1 VRALILHAPGDLR
14 LEDVPDPVPREGDV
28 LLEVEVALTDG
39 TDLKAYRRGHPVLL
53 GELPSPFG
61 HEVCGI
67 DVATGR
73 RVVAANSSPCGSCG
87 ACRRGQETLCER
99 LFPLLNGAYAE
110 LLLVPKR
117 IASRNL
123 LPVPPGLS
131 AEVAALTEPLACCL
145 HGIDVAG
152 VEHGQTVAVVGL
164 GPIGLML
171 CACVADAGA
180 RPVAVGS
187 REERRALASSFGA
200 VTSDPEDV
208 DVAIEAAGTVEAWG
222 RAFDL
227 VRPGGTVLAFGGLP
241 RDVRVAIDPYRI
253 HYEEVRLV
261 GSFHHT
267 PRHLRAALAFL
278 ASGAYP
284 FERLITHEV
293 GLEGVAGLFDD
304 PPRDYLKAAVRP
316 GALRPRRA

>member
-1 VRALILHAPGDLR
+1 LILHAPGDLR
-14 LEDVPDPVPREGDV
+14 LEDVPDPHPGEGDV
-28 LLEVEVALTDG
+28 LLQVEVALTDG
-39 TDLKAYRRGHPVLL
+39 TDRKAYHRGHPVLL

-67 DVATGR
+67 DVASGR
-73 RVVAANSSPCGSCG
+73 RVVAANSAPCGACG
-87 ACRRGQETLCER
+87 PCRRGQETLCER
-99 LFPLLNGAYAE
+99 LLPLLNGAYAE

-131 AEVAALTEPLACCL
+131 AEVAAMVEPLACCL
-145 HGIDVAG
+145 HGVATAEVG
-152 VEHGQTVAVVGL
+152 PGDTVAVIGL

-200 VTSDPEDV
+200 VTSDPEGV
-208 DVAIEAAGTVEAWG
+208 DVAIEAAGTVEAWE
-222 RAFDL
+222 RALDL

-241 RDVRVAIDPYRI
+241 RDARVSIDAYRI

-267 PRHLRAALAFL
+267 PRHVRAALAFL

-316 GALRPRRA
+316 

>member
-1 VRALILHAPGDLR
+1 LILHAPGDLR
-14 LEDVPDPVPREGDV
+14 LEDVPDPHPGEGDV
-28 LLEVEVALTDG
+28 LLQVEVALTDG
-39 TDLKAYRRGHPVLL
+39 TDRKAYHRGHPVLL

-67 DVATGR
+67 DVASGR
-73 RVVAANSSPCGSCG
+73 RVVAANSAPCGACG
-87 ACRRGQETLCER
+87 PCRRGQETLCER
-99 LFPLLNGAYAE
+99 LLPLLNGAYAE

-131 AEVAALTEPLACCL
+131 AELAALTEPLACCL
-145 HGIDVAG
+145 HGIGVAG

-200 VTSDPEDV
+200 VTSDPEGV
-208 DVAIEAAGTVEAWG
+208 DVAIEAAGTVEAWE
-222 RAFDL
+222 RALDL

-241 RDVRVAIDPYRI
+241 RDARVSINAYRI

-267 PRHLRAALAFL
+267 PRHVRAALAFL

-304 PPRDYLKAAVRP
+304 PPRDYLKASVRP
-316 GALRPRRA
+316 